1 MNLVID
7 MINKNGLQKTISYM
21 RTHRNEFLT
30 QKGEYVFIFSKYEE
44 NYYFLYHHH
53 NELDDKNM
61 INAQTGLN
69 NSGVCDETICNINDV
84 IHKLAV
90 FADKYN
96 EGFEEYR
103 WFSPISNEIINK
115 RSYIKKIFKK
125 NDTDIGEKDIY
136 IGSGSTITNKR
147 KKIDFIIIGIYIGII
162 LLFAL
167 LWKIFSVDFFIN
179 NIYISTLIYI
189 VIISILIFNLLNH
202 ENSTKNL
209 EQIED
214 EYNTINREIIGLA
227 GLGLAMALFFARV
240 IDRKKS
246 INKNCI
252 KFL

>member
-1 MNLVID
+1 MKFIIVLFILLIIFLYYIYYYIKNNIINDKISYNNILKHILNKKSKKSKKSEESEDSEELNTNSFYNDELIKFNENIRENCNNDDCYLSYYLVNLVID

-44 NYYFLYHHH
+44 NYNFLYHHH

-115 RSYIKKIFKK
+115 RSYIK
-125 NDTDIGEKDIY
+125 
-136 IGSGSTITNKR
+136 
-147 KKIDFIIIGIYIGII
+147 
-162 LLFAL
+162 
-167 LWKIFSVDFFIN
+167 
-179 NIYISTLIYI
+179 NI
-189 VIISILIFNLLNH
+189 
-202 ENSTKNL
+202 
-209 EQIED
+209 
-214 EYNTINREIIGLA
+214 
-227 GLGLAMALFFARV
+227 
-240 IDRKKS
+240 
-246 INKNCI
+246 
-252 KFL
+252 